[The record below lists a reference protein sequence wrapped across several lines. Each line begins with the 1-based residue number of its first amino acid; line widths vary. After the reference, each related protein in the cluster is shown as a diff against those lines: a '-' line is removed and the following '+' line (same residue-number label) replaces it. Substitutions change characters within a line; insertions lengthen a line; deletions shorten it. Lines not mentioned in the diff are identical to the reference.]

1 MLQVIFLFQLSFVF
15 LCFRFIT
22 MAKNNG
28 KTKISW
34 NKKITATHTLVLPF
48 LGRATDFLGVPTGF
62 VTPVE
67 LILSVDIVFAVRS
80 VGGTVGVEEGTI
92 KNIAK
97 RCITLDYTTRLYRL
111 VHPVNSEFRQ
121 QDRRKERQQNTCV
134 RQTWQGCF
142 LRVLTWSSLN
152 LLCLCILQED
162 LFKGRWGLAEGLLK
176 QNYCH
181 ACHTRFAPEGDQSGR
196 GPNFFWPLKE
206 TMLRHRQYIYFYIFS
221 RAILNETFT
230 AKYDGLLPKTP

>member
-62 VTPVE
+62 LTSVE
-67 LILSVDIVFAVRS
+67 DIAFAVRS
-80 VGGTVGVEEGTI
+80 VGCTVGVEEGTI

-97 RCITLDYTTRLYRL
+97 RCITLDSTTRLYRL

-162 LFKGRWGLAEGLLK
+162 LFKGRWSLAEDLLK